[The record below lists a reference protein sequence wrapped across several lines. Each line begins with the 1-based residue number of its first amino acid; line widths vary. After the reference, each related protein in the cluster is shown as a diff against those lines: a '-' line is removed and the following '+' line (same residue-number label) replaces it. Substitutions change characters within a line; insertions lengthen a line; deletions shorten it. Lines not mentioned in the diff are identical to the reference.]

1 MRFSSHATAPQA
13 RGTAVVGPRCPFRG
27 VPPRILTTHADLGLR
42 SSDEGLPRRILTTR
56 TDLGKIR
63 RGVLGAANKRWMTW
77 RWAILPALTLALAA
91 SAHAQTPRDRRV
103 PWRTVDTAHFSV
115 HYPEPLGHLA
125 RRIAFVAE
133 RAHARLSA
141 VLDHE
146 VSERVHVALTDDSD
160 SANGS
165 ATSLPYN
172 QMALFAAAPED
183 IGPLG
188 DYDDW
193 FHLLVTHEHTH
204 VLHLDTIGGL
214 PRLLNRLLG
223 KTFAPNLVQPRW
235 FIEGLATHEESRE
248 SAGGRLRSS
257 LFRAYLRMDAIED
270 RLLRMDELST
280 AVDRWPRGS
289 TWYLYGSYFV
299 DWIAREHGRAALT
312 EISHEYGR
320 RLIPYAVNRAARRVT
335 GRTFVE
341 LYDDWLLDVRAE
353 AEAERARVEAV
364 GREEGVRLTRHGEMC
379 RSPRFAPD
387 GSVVYSVAD
396 GHRDPGL
403 RRIFL
408 DGREPE
414 DLVRTLGDSYVDVV
428 EGGRALLYDAIDAH
442 RDLYFFND
450 LFHLDLATREVTRLT
465 NGRRAQQPELAPD
478 GRRLA
483 FTQNGAGTTHLMI
496 ADVADVEGTAR
507 VLRRSRRYEQVFTP
521 RWSPDGRQIAVS
533 LWSPGGYRD
542 VALVDAETGETRRL
556 THDRAMDTS
565 PAFSPDG
572 RWLFF
577 SSDRSGIA
585 NLYAIELASG
595 RQMQV
600 TNVLGG
606 AWSPDVSP
614 DGRRLV
620 YLGYT
625 SRGFDLWTLELDEAR
640 FREASPYVDRRP
652 PPSESGELTL
662 PSHRYEAWETLYPRN
677 YLLDLTPDGFGQQL
691 GITLA
696 SNDVVG
702 MHAYNARLGVSLAE
716 GYVNGDVSWRFLR
729 SPAPVS
735 LRAFRTVSPRAGLR
749 VGGEDRLWHEEA
761 LGAEVGISYGMPRML
776 HSESVSASYSLSWI
790 RAARPF
796 GGELDP
802 STPPPQLPETGRLA
816 TLRVG
821 WGYSDVR
828 RRTYDMFAS
837 AGRSFGLGVSLAHPA
852 IGSRFRVA
860 TISGSWSR
868 YITLAPH
875 HVLAMRYG
883 AGMSGGDLGRRGV
896 FGVGGFPR
904 PSFVDALVDQISLG
918 GVALRGYAPFVRTG
932 TRFHLAQLEY
942 RFPLG
947 RIMRGYETV
956 PVYLSRAY
964 GLVYVDAGD
973 AWNGRAD
980 LSRLLVGAGAELF
993 LDFTLGYLLAF
1004 TLRVGF
1010 GYGFMDEG
1018 GPQVYA
1024 HLGVPF

>member
-1 MRFSSHATAPQA
+1 M
-13 RGTAVVGPRCPFRG
+13 
-27 VPPRILTTHADLGLR
+27 
-42 SSDEGLPRRILTTR
+42 
-56 TDLGKIR
+56 
-63 RGVLGAANKRWMTW
+63 
-77 RWAILPALTLALAA
+77 AA
-91 SAHAQTPRDRRV
+91 SFVAGIVACVVVTFLVGLASSARAQTPRDRRV
-103 PWRTVDTAHFSV
+103 PWRTVETEHFAV

-125 RRIAFVAE
+125 RRVAFVAE
-133 RAHARLSA
+133 RAHARLSD

-146 VSERVHVALTDDSD
+146 PRERVHVALTDDSD

-165 ATSLPYN
+165 ATSLPYA

-204 VLHLDTIGGL
+204 VLHLDTMSGL
-214 PRLLNRLLG
+214 PRFLNRILG

-248 SAGGRLRSS
+248 SAGGRLRST
-257 LFRAYLRMDAIED
+257 LFAAYLRMDALED
-270 RLLRMDELST
+270 RMLSLDQLSSD
-280 AVDRWPRGS
+280 VDRWPRGN

-299 DWIAREHGRAALT
+299 DWIAEQHGREALT
-312 EISHEYGR
+312 AISHEYGR
-320 RLIPYAVNRAARRVT
+320 RLIPYALQRTARRVT
-335 GRTFVE
+335 GRTF
-341 LYDDWLLDVRAE
+341 DDLFADWQRDVREDAE
-353 AEAERARVEAV
+353 ALRARVESE
-364 GREEGVRLTRHGEMC
+364 GRVEGSRLTFHGETC
-379 RSPRFAPD
+379 RSPRFLPD

-403 RRIFL
+403 RRVFL
-408 DGREPE
+408 DGRAPV
-414 DLVRTLGDSYVDVV
+414 DLVRTFGESYVDVI

-442 RDLYFFND
+442 RDIYFFND
-450 LFHLDLATREVTRLT
+450 LHRLDLQTGEVTRLT

-496 ADVADVEGTAR
+496 ADLADVEGTAR

-521 RWSPDGRQIAVS
+521 RWSPDGRTIAVS

-542 VALVDAETGETRRL
+542 VALVDAETGDTTRL
-556 THDRAMDTS
+556 TNDRAMDTS

-577 SSDRSGIA
+577 SSDRSGVA

-595 RQMQV
+595 RELQV

-625 SRGFDLWTLELDEAR
+625 SRGFDLWTLELDAAR
-640 FREASPYVDRRP
+640 FRDATPYVDDRP
-652 PPSESGELTL
+652 PPSQTGELAL
-662 PSHRYEAWETLYPRN
+662 HSRRYRAWETLYPRN
-677 YLLDLTPDGFGQQL
+677 YLLDVTPDGFGQQL
-691 GITLA
+691 GITIA
-696 SNDVVG
+696 SNDVVNL
-702 MHAYNARLGVSLAE
+702 HAYSARVGVSLAE
-716 GYVNGDVSWRFLR
+716 GYVNADATWRFQR
-729 SPAPVS
+729 SPAPIS
-735 LRAFRTVSPRAGLR
+735 LRAFHTVAPRGGLR
-749 VGGEDRLWHEEA
+749 VGGEDRVWHERA
-761 LGAEVGISYGMPRML
+761 VGAEAAISYGMSRML
-776 HSESVSASYSLSWI
+776 HSESISASYSLSHLS
-790 RAARPF
+790 AARPF

-802 STPPPQLPETGRLA
+802 STAPPQLPETGRLA
-816 TLRVG
+816 TFRLG

-837 AGRSFGLGVSLAHPA
+837 AGRNFGLSVSAAHPA
-852 IGSRFRVA
+852 IGSRYRVA
-860 TISGSWSR
+860 TLTGSWAR
-868 YITLAPH
+868 YVTLAPH
-875 HVLAMRYG
+875 HVLAFRYG

-896 FGVGGFPR
+896 FGVGGFP
-904 PSFVDALVDQISLG
+904 STSIVDALIDQITLG

-932 TRFHLAQLEY
+932 TRFQLAQLEY

-947 RIMRGYETV
+947 RIMRGYSTV
-956 PVYLSRAY
+956 PVYLNRAY
-964 GLVYVDAGD
+964 GLVYVDVGD
-973 AWNGRAD
+973 AWNGRPD
-980 LSRLLVGAGAELF
+980 VSRTLVGAGAELF
-993 LDFTLGYLLAF
+993 LDFTLGYLLPF

-1024 HLGVPF
+1024 HFGVPF